1 MSISPSIAEC
11 QSKITKIES
20 TQEIISLEKN
30 YCNYHSLLCKQKK
43 DPLLQNPYS
52 KDNFNTY
59 NTYLRLTIKHKKQ

>member
-1 MSISPSIAEC
+1 MNISPSIAKC
-11 QSKITKIES
+11 LLKITKIES
-20 TQEIISLEKN
+20 TQDITSLEKN
-30 YCNYHSLLCKQKK
+30 YCNYHSLLHKQKK